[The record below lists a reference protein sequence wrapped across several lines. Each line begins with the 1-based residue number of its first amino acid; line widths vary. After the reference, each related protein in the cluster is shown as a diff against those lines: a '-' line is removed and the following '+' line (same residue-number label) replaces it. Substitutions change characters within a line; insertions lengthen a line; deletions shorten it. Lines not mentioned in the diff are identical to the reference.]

1 MKGKRTE
8 NSSTALQDKI
18 YDIVKFLKDPA
29 NYSDG
34 SVFKDHEK
42 LTKLFNGLPES
53 FKKILDTAASVKK
66 AQEEFA
72 KSLSELYKK

>member
-8 NSSTALQDKI
+8 TSSTAIQDKI
-18 YDIVKFLKDPA
+18 NDLIKVLKDPS
-29 NYSDG
+29 NYQDG
-34 SVFKDHEK
+34 SIFKDQEK
-42 LTKLFNGLPES
+42 LSKLFSSLPES

-72 KSLSELYKK
+72 KSLQELYKK